1 MASGAATN
9 RAAEDSQGAQPRSID
24 AAGVRTSFVEHG
36 AGDPVVLLH
45 GGGAS
50 GDSWGA
56 QVPVLAERY
65 RVFVPERRGHG
76 RTPDVEG
83 PHTYEAMADETIA
96 FLEQVAGG
104 PAHLIGWSDGGTVA
118 LHVVHDRP
126 DLVRS
131 VVTMGSVF
139 HFEGL
144 HPAFHT
150 LFSDDPDSPKQAPLR
165 EAYEANS
172 PDGAE
177 HWPVF
182 WRKMLTMWRT
192 GPTMTVDDLRR
203 IDRPVLVMVGDDDGV
218 TYAHTATMFES
229 LPRGQLA
236 VIPGAS
242 HAAPIEKPALVNSM
256 VLDFLADS
264 TPNRMVPVRS
274 AHEEIVG

>member
-1 MASGAATN
+1 MASEVAMHRT
-9 RAAEDSQGAQPRSID
+9 AEDAQRGLPRSVD
-24 AAGVRTSFVEHG
+24 AAGVRTSYVEHG

-50 GDSWGA
+50 GASWGA
-56 QVPVLAERY
+56 QVAVLAERY

-76 RTPDVEG
+76 RTPDVDG
-83 PHTYEAMADETIA
+83 PHTYEAMAEETIA

-150 LFSDDPDSPKQAPLR
+150 LFSDDPDSPKQALVR
-165 EAYEANS
+165 EAYKANS
-172 PDGAE
+172 VDAAQ

-182 WRKMLTMWRT
+182 WRRMLTMWRT
-192 GPTMTVDDLRR
+192 GPTMNVDDLRR
-203 IDRPVLVMVGDDDGV
+203 IDRPILVMVGDDDGV
-218 TYAHTATMFES
+218 TYEHTATMFES

-236 VIPGAS
+236 VIPGTS
-242 HAAPIEKPALVNSM
+242 HAAPIEKPALVNAM

-264 TPNRMVPVRS
+264 TPNRMVPVRFADQAS
-274 AHEEIVG
+274 SG